1 MALIMSPNEIRS
13 SGIKA
18 LTQSLGPTGMARFM
32 QQFGNGYGDYTR
44 ERGQWLDQLSVEDI
58 YQAIENKGQEVPQR

>member
-1 MALIMSPNEIRS
+1 VALIMSPNEIRS

-44 ERGQWLDQLSVEDI
+44 ERGQWLDMLSLEDI
-58 YQAIENKGQEVPQR
+58 CQAIENKVQEERVE